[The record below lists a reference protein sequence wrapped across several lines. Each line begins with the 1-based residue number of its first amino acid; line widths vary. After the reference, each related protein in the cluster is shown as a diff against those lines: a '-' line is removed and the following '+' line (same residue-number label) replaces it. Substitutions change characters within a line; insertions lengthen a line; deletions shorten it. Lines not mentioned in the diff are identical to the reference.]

1 MGVLGIQ
8 FFSFFGNGRPVLLA
22 GGNLLH
28 LLFDCHWFP
37 PKNGLMPF
45 CGVLIVAHTDIPP
58 SFSWSTVLAYWE
70 FLASSP
76 PCFLWEWQTCT
87 AGRRQVFS
95 QSLTLTSQFLLQYFP
110 SLLGVLGIQFS
121 LFSLGIAAMYC
132 WQKAVSLPNLMFF
145 SCLLR
150 VFWSIVI
157 FD

>member
-1 MGVLGIQ
+1 MDTPEGVHFLIDT
-8 FFSFFGNGRPVLLA
+8 
-22 GGNLLH
+22 H
-28 LLFDCHWFP
+28 LLFNCHWFT
-37 PKNGLMPF
+37 PKNGVWPCF
-45 CGVLIVAHTDIPP
+45 GVPSSSCSLWHP
-58 SFSWSTVLAYWE
+58 SFSWSTALAYWE

-87 AGRRQVFS
+87 AGRRQVFC

-150 VFWSIVI
+150 IIWSIGI